1 MKSNLIPATFVAL
14 LITGTAALAADSK
27 PAKVTFADADTDHDG
42 KVSLREYTTAHK
54 ATMEASA
61 AKAKFTEL
69 DKDKD
74 GKLTREEFMAKQKD
88 PEQAA
93 KNFVKFDKDKSGD
106 LSKEEFVKMGK

>member
-14 LITGTAALAADSK
+14 LITGTAAIAADSK

-42 KVSLREYTTAHK
+42 KVSLREYTAAHK

-69 DKDKD
+69 DKNKD
-74 GKLTREEFMAKQKD
+74 GSLTNDEFAPKRKPRAKK
-88 PEQAA
+88 ETAA
-93 KNFVKFDKDKSGD
+93 R
-106 LSKEEFVKMGK
+106 